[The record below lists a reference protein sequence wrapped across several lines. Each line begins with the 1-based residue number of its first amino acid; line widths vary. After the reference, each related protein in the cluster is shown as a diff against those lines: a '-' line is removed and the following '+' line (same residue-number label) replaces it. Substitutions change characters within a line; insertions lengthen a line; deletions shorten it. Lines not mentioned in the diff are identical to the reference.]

1 MDFYS
6 FVNGPLIWIAFL
18 VFAVGLLTRLAFFF
32 SAILKDRGGKEQGWG
47 YYLIT
52 VGGSLLPFHRAALK
66 TPVYAGLRYVFHIC
80 LFAVPIWLSGHI
92 VLWSE
97 SRLEWDW
104 SPLPDTWADGMTIL
118 VVIFALF
125 FLIRRVIVPSI
136 RPGSTV
142 TDFVLIVITALPFVS
157 GYSLTHGTLDSVAFF
172 EEHMTVIH
180 ILSGEVMIVTAVFLF
195 CRTRLNTEKC
205 VACTAC
211 EMICPTGTLESE
223 DKENKRIFTYSHYQC
238 ICCGACVKTC
248 PEAAAEL
255 RHEISLNRLLQFR
268 PKQEIRSVD
277 LTACERCGAFF
288 VPEPQ
293 LDKITKMFAHD
304 YTRFCPRCRKVNIG
318 EVYHK
323 LSPWTKSRQFNRLSG
338 KEGL

>member
-6 FVNGPLIWIAFL
+6 FVNGPLIWVAFL
-18 VFAVGLLTRLAFFF
+18 VFTVGLLTRLAFFF
-32 SAILKDRGGKEQGWG
+32 SAVVRDNGGKDQGWG

-52 VGGSLLPFHRAALK
+52 FGRSLLPFHRAAPK
-66 TPVYAGLRYVFHIC
+66 KPVYAGLRYVFHIC

-104 SPLPDTWADGMTIL
+104 AALPDTWADVMTIL
-118 VVIFALF
+118 VVVLALF
-125 FLIRRVIVPSI
+125 FLMRRVIVPNV

-142 TDFVLIVITALPFVS
+142 SDFLLIVITAFPFVS
-157 GYSLTHGTLDSVAFF
+157 GYFLTHGTLDSVAFF

-195 CRTRLNTEKC
+195 YRTRLNTEKC

-211 EMICPTGTLESE
+211 EVICPTGTLECE
-223 DKENKRIFTYSHYQC
+223 DKENKRVFTYSHYQC

-255 RHEISLNRLLQFR
+255 RHEISLNRFFQFG

-277 LTACERCGAFF
+277 LTACEGCGAFF
-288 VPEPQ
+288 APEPQ
-293 LDKITKMFAHD
+293 LDKIGKTFAHD
-304 YTRFCPRCRKVNIG
+304 YMRFCPRCRKVNIG
-318 EVYHK
+318 EVYHQ
-323 LSPWTKSRQFNRLSG
+323 LSPWARKSHVQPPVR
-338 KEGL
+338 

>member
-1 MDFYS
+1 VDFYS
-6 FVNGPLIWIAFL
+6 FVNGPLIWVAFL
-18 VFAVGLLTRLAFFF
+18 VFAVGVLTRLTFFLT
-32 SAILKDRGGKEQGWG
+32 AVARDNGEKGHGWG

-52 VGGSLLPFHRAALK
+52 FGRSILPFHRAALK
-66 TPVYAGLRYVFHIC
+66 KPVYAALRYVFHIC
-80 LFAVPIWLSGHI
+80 LFVVPIWLSGHI

-104 SPLPDTWADGMTIL
+104 AALPDAWADWMTIT
-118 VVIFALF
+118 VVALALY
-125 FLIRRVIVPSI
+125 FLIRRLILPNV

-142 TDFVLIVITALPFVS
+142 FDFILIVITALPFAT
-157 GYSLTHGTLDSVAFF
+157 GYFLTHGTLDSVAFF
-172 EEHMTVIH
+172 EQHMTVIH
-180 ILSGEVMIVTAVFLF
+180 VLSGEAMIVIAIFLF
-195 CRTRLNTEKC
+195 CKTQLNTEKC

-248 PEAAAEL
+248 PEEAAEL
-255 RHEISLNRLLQFR
+255 RHEISLAKFFQII

-288 VPEPQ
+288 APEPQ
-293 LDKITKMFAHD
+293 LDKIGKIYTHD

-318 EVYHK
+318 EVFHQ
-323 LSPWTKSRQFNRLSG
+323 LSPWTRKPHVHLPVS
-338 KEGL
+338 